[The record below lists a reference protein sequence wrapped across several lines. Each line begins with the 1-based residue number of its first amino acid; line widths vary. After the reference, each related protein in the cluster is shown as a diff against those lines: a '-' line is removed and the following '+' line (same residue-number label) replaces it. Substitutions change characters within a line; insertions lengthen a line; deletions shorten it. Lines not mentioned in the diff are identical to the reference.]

1 MGIVNN
7 DAMLDYIHETKSAAL
22 HIFEDRARITARFVG
37 TVQGRCVDRLLLVAS
52 GTSYNSCMAVRHYF
66 ERILGIPVEL
76 STSYDYAH
84 FNTLFREGDFAIAV
98 TQEGESTNTVDAIR
112 RMAEKGVPNCVVTEV
127 KDNTCTREAD
137 FRVDLDCG
145 FEDFGPKT
153 KGYVCSVLTLLVCA
167 LEWAHASGKLSDEGY
182 QQECDKIAETIGH
195 LDSAVA
201 AADEFIGRN
210 REELVACERAY
221 VIGNGEHVAT
231 ALEGSLKC
239 LETVRQFYFSF
250 EGEEFLH
257 GPIASVRQDV
267 YTFIIAPDGEPGER
281 LRALYQSMKTQNE
294 HVFLVGSLDENDP
307 HVCDC
312 GFLSHP
318 DIDALEYIVPFQLL
332 AYRTFTGKGMDLN
345 VREYP
350 RTGKAVP
357 TKTEAF
363 RK

>member
-52 GTSYNSCMAVRHYF
+52 GTSYNSCMAARHYF

-153 KGYVCSVLTLLVCA
+153 
-167 LEWAHASGKLSDEGY
+167 
-182 QQECDKIAETIGH
+182 
-195 LDSAVA
+195 
-201 AADEFIGRN
+201 
-210 REELVACERAY
+210 
-221 VIGNGEHVAT
+221 
-231 ALEGSLKC
+231 
-239 LETVRQFYFSF
+239 
-250 EGEEFLH
+250 
-257 GPIASVRQDV
+257 
-267 YTFIIAPDGEPGER
+267 
-281 LRALYQSMKTQNE
+281 
-294 HVFLVGSLDENDP
+294 
-307 HVCDC
+307 
-312 GFLSHP
+312 
-318 DIDALEYIVPFQLL
+318 
-332 AYRTFTGKGMDLN
+332 
-345 VREYP
+345 
-350 RTGKAVP
+350 
-357 TKTEAF
+357 
-363 RK
+363 

>member
-22 HIFEDRARITARFVG
+22 HVFEDRARITARFVEA
-37 TVQGRCVDRLLLVAS
+37 VQARSVDRVLLVAS
-52 GTSYNSCMAVRHYF
+52 GTSYNSCMAVRHFF
-66 ERILGIPVEL
+66 ERMLEIPVAL

-98 TQEGESTNTVDAIR
+98 TQEGESTNTVDAIK
-112 RMAEKGVPNCVVTEV
+112 RMAERGVPNCVVTEV

-167 LEWAHASGKLSDEGY
+167 LEWAHASGRLSDEGY
-182 QQECDKIAETIGH
+182 EAECERIRATLDH
-195 LDSAVA
+195 LDAVVA
-201 AADEFIGRN
+201 AAERFIERN
-210 REELVACERAY
+210 HDELVACERAY

-257 GPIASVRQDV
+257 GPIASVRPSV
-267 YTFIIAPDGEPGER
+267 YTFIIAPEGEVGER
-281 LRALYQSMKTQNE
+281 LRVLYRSMREQNE
-294 HVFLVGSLDENDP
+294 HVFLVGSLDEDNP

-312 GFLSHP
+312 GFLSYP
-318 DIDALEYIVPFQLL
+318 DVDALEYVVPFQLL